1 MAGCRG
7 TDDRGTSP
15 QVGGTSEKWVL
26 DGGTAAHICG
36 PFPSVTSCSWTAELW
51 IYSWVY
57 RKALSFKGKIKLL
70 LTWFFFTMQKGRT
83 RQDLVNPEIRERKGL
98 KRLPSFSPIGLGLS
112 SLAERLVNTIV
123 AFLSCGQTSSDHGYS
138 LSIKSEGGWV

>member
-26 DGGTAAHICG
+26 DGGTAAHVCG
-36 PFPSVTSCSWTAELW
+36 PFPSVTSCSWTAELR

-57 RKALSFKGKIKLL
+57 RKALSFKGKIKLF

-83 RQDLVNPEIRERKGL
+83 GQDLLTLRSEREKDYLVFVLLALGS
-98 KRLPSFSPIGLGLS
+98 RL
-112 SLAERLVNTIV
+112 
-123 AFLSCGQTSSDHGYS
+123 
-138 LSIKSEGGWV
+138 